1 MLTALFWK
9 RTNKYGAIAGM
20 VTGGVMIFVWKF
32 GISKLGGV
40 FAIYELLPAFI
51 LALAVIIIV
60 SLATKAPDEE
70 IVSEFEAVR
79 AEMKE

>member
-9 RTNKYGAIAGM
+9 RTNKYGAIAEM

-60 SLATKAPDEE
+60 SLATKAPDEDM
-70 IVSEFEAVR
+70 ISEFEAVQT
-79 AEMKE
+79 EMKE

>member
-1 MLTALFWK
+1 MPALFWK

-70 IVSEFEAVR
+70 IVAEFEAVR